1 MMLVP
6 FNKQRPNRDI
16 QQLDTLDNEMI
27 NIIIS
32 KNLSLNQKIE
42 LYQEK
47 LSKFVDKN
55 KYLEIEQQLRPQF
68 QTNDFG
74 SVVNNK
80 INDKQI
86 EQNNFSYDDD
96 DDDDDENN
104 DDNDY
109 YDQIK
114 NREDTLYDYKYDD
127 NSYSNNIEK
136 TPNNKSFNKNQ
147 DDLIESFLHKTDKKI
162 DKFKKTK
169 SSDSIAQQLVFSP
182 LSQIITRDKRKKL
195 GIKSPKEL
203 FSAQQRKKTFERNKL
218 LENDQSNENNPS
230 TLTFQKLL
238 TNNDTP
244 QAPYI
249 APYKVFKS
257 ECE

>member
-1 MMLVP
+1 MIVP

-96 DDDDDENN
+96 DDDDENN

-136 TPNNKSFNKNQ
+136 
-147 DDLIESFLHKTDKKI
+147 I
-162 DKFKKTK
+162 
-169 SSDSIAQQLVFSP
+169 
-182 LSQIITRDKRKKL
+182 
-195 GIKSPKEL
+195 
-203 FSAQQRKKTFERNKL
+203 
-218 LENDQSNENNPS
+218 
-230 TLTFQKLL
+230 
-238 TNNDTP
+238 
-244 QAPYI
+244 
-249 APYKVFKS
+249 
-257 ECE
+257 